1 MSKREDAPH
10 IFGIRHLSPAGAYH
24 LLQFLDQVKPTAVL
38 IEGPA
43 DANEQIAHFAAGQTK
58 PPIAMLAYT
67 EELPVRTLLYPYADY
82 SPEYQ
87 ALLWANRNG
96 ALTAFIDLPSEVAIP
111 LEYEVGRGRGRR
123 APVEAEAEA
132 EAGGEEVG
140 ETESGGKAKG
150 AGEGSAE
157 ADDTGGIDEI
167 AETNGPHDGE
177 ASNSGRGS
185 GESVY
190 EQWARLAGAEDHDSY
205 WESSFE
211 HNMNPDA
218 YRLAAYEFGRSLR
231 ELDRRDDYHHAQT
244 LVREAY
250 MRSCIVKTIAAG
262 HAPERIVVVCGAYHA
277 PVLHLG
283 LEPMSDE
290 EYAGLPRV
298 RTKLT
303 LMPYSYYR
311 LSTRSGYGAG
321 NHAPSYFD
329 LMWQRLNRRDG
340 AGVPAE
346 YLSRVAAHL
355 REQGK
360 ACSSAEVIEGVRL
373 ANTLAALHGGSAPT
387 NRDLRDA
394 AVICLGHGELSVVA
408 EALARVDIGT
418 AIGSLPEGVSRT
430 SIQEDF
436 YRELKRLK
444 LDKYKS
450 AVAMDLD
457 LDLRENRRVSSEAA
471 AFLDLS
477 RSFFLHRLAVLGV
490 SFQQKKPSSQ
500 GSATWAEAWVLRWT
514 PEAEIELVEST
525 LLGETLELATAYAFK
540 ERLAASNSIAEAAA
554 LIRQACECGM
564 AGSMEEGRAAL
575 QRLAVDAGSFR
586 EIAGAAYDLSVVISY
601 GDIRRFDGGA
611 LVPLLQQLFLRGTLL
626 MQDAAG
632 CDNNAAP
639 DMLTAI
645 GLMNSIALEHYE
657 QIDEALWTAKLLEL
671 SDADDRNPLLSGY
684 ACSILLERNLIDS
697 QKLSQEV
704 ARRLSPGTDAD
715 LGTGWFEGLAKRNH
729 YALLARMSLWEQ
741 LADYISALEDEPF
754 KRALVFLRRAFG
766 EFGPAEKRSISETL
780 GEIWGIGRME
790 ASDLLGRDQEETEA
804 NSLDD
809 LNDFDFGDL

>member
-1 MSKREDAPH
+1 MSARDDAPH
-10 IFGIRHLSPAGAYH
+10 IFGIRHLSPAGAQH

-67 EELPVRTLLYPYADY
+67 EELPVRTLLYPYAEY

-87 ALLWANRNG
+87 ALLWAHRNG
-96 ALTAFIDLPSEVAIP
+96 AITEFIDLPSEIAIP
-111 LEYEVGRGRGRR
+111 LEYEAGRGRR
-123 APVEAEAEA
+123 RRATVEAEAKGEGEGEGGA
-132 EAGGEEVG
+132 EGV
-140 ETESGGKAKG
+140 GKAKDNRKG
-150 AGEGSAE
+150 STEAENNGDDKTTLEPDEGHRA
-157 ADDTGGIDEI
+157 
-167 AETNGPHDGE
+167 DGE
-177 ASNSGRGS
+177 TGEI

-231 ELDRRDDYHHAQT
+231 ELDRRDAYHHAQT

-250 MRSCIVKTIAAG
+250 MRSCIARTIAAG
-262 HAPERIVVVCGAYHA
+262 HAPEQIVVVCGAYHA

-283 LEPMSDE
+283 LEPMSEE

-321 NHAPSYFD
+321 NHAPAYFD

-340 AGVPAE
+340 AGLPAE

-408 EALARVDIGT
+408 EALTRVDIGT

-471 AFLDLS
+471 AFLDLN
-477 RSFFLHRLAVLGV
+477 RSFFLHRLAALKV
-490 SFQQKKPSSQ
+490 SFQQKKPGSQ

-525 LLGETLELATAYAFK
+525 LLGETIELATAYAFK

-554 LIRQACECGM
+554 LIREACECGM
-564 AGSMEEGRAAL
+564 AASMEEGRAAL

-586 EIAGAAYDLSVVISY
+586 EIAEAAHDLSVVISY
-601 GDIRRFDGGA
+601 GDIRRFDSEA

-645 GLMNSIALEHYE
+645 GLMNGIALEHYE
-657 QIDEALWTAKLLEL
+657 QIDEPLWTAKLLEL

-741 LADYISALEDEPF
+741 LADYISALEEEPF

-766 EFGPAEKRSISETL
+766 EFAPAEKRSISETL

-790 ASDLLGRDQEETEA
+790 ASDLLGRDQEEMDA

>member
-1 MSKREDAPH
+1 
-10 IFGIRHLSPAGAYH
+10 
-24 LLQFLDQVKPTAVL
+24 
-38 IEGPA
+38 
-43 DANEQIAHFAAGQTK
+43 
-58 PPIAMLAYT
+58 
-67 EELPVRTLLYPYADY
+67 
-82 SPEYQ
+82 
-87 ALLWANRNG
+87 
-96 ALTAFIDLPSEVAIP
+96 
-111 LEYEVGRGRGRR
+111 
-123 APVEAEAEA
+123 
-132 EAGGEEVG
+132 
-140 ETESGGKAKG
+140 
-150 AGEGSAE
+150 
-157 ADDTGGIDEI
+157 
-167 AETNGPHDGE
+167 
-177 ASNSGRGS
+177 
-185 GESVY
+185 
-190 EQWARLAGAEDHDSY
+190 
-205 WESSFE
+205 
-211 HNMNPDA
+211 
-218 YRLAAYEFGRSLR
+218 
-231 ELDRRDDYHHAQT
+231 
-244 LVREAY
+244 
-250 MRSCIVKTIAAG
+250 
-262 HAPERIVVVCGAYHA
+262 
-277 PVLHLG
+277 
-283 LEPMSDE
+283 
-290 EYAGLPRV
+290 
-298 RTKLT
+298 
-303 LMPYSYYR
+303 
-311 LSTRSGYGAG
+311 
-321 NHAPSYFD
+321 
-329 LMWQRLNRRDG
+329 MWQRLNRRDG

-645 GLMNSIALEHYE
+645 GLMNSIALEHYQ